1 MQKRFSRQEPL
12 IGKNGI
18 KKLSKS
24 KIAIIGI
31 GGVGSYTVEALARA
45 GVGHIILIDH
55 DIIDITNI
63 NRQIHALDSTV
74 GLPKVEV
81 MRQRL
86 LDINPEIKVDV
97 FQKFISKDVIEKILK
112 KDMDYVVDAIDTIKS
127 KVSLILYCK
136 KNNIPIISAMGA
148 GNKLD
153 PSCFKVADISETSM
167 CPVARVVRRQLRKHN
182 INKGVKVVYS
192 EEEPIK
198 TSKTSSKSKQII
210 TGSISFVP
218 PVVGMIMAGV
228 VIRDILNV

>member
-1 MQKRFSRQEPL
+1 MPL
-12 IGKNGI
+12 IGKEGVE
-18 KKLSKS
+18 KLSKS

-45 GVGHIILIDH
+45 GIGHIILVDH

-86 LDINPEIKVDV
+86 LDINPEIKVDA
-97 FQKFISKDVIEKILK
+97 FQKFIDKDVIEQVLK
-112 KDMDYVVDAIDTIKS
+112 KDVDYVVDAIDTIKS
-127 KVSLILYCK
+127 KVNLILYCK
-136 KNNIPIISAMGA
+136 QNNISVISAMGA

-153 PSCFKVADISETSM
+153 PSCFKVTDISETSM
-167 CPVARVVRRQLRKHN
+167 CPVARAVRRQLRKNN

-198 TSKTSSKSKQII
+198 ISKAFPKSKQII